1 MSDTGHPK
9 PVLSDNWSDG
19 VGREVGGGFR
29 RERTCV
35 CLWLIH
41 VHVWQNPS
49 QYCKVIIL
57 QLYANIYQEWKRRV
71 KWYIKEIMS

>member
-29 RERTCV
+29 RERTYVPMADSRSCV
-35 CLWLIH
+35 AKPITVL
-41 VHVWQNPS
+41 QSNYPP
-49 QYCKVIIL
+49 IIC
-57 QLYANIYQEWKRRV
+57 
-71 KWYIKEIMS
+71 